1 MSQQFLSNWHF
12 MRILRLVLSIA
23 IIYEAWE
30 TKTPLFALMGAPF
43 LLQAI
48 FNVGCNGAACS
59 VPTAKSE
66 SGKKEEITFTEVK

>member
-1 MSQQFLSNWHF
+1 
-12 MRILRLVLSIA
+12 
-23 IIYEAWE
+23 
-30 TKTPLFALMGAPF
+30 MGAPF

-66 SGKKEEITFTEVK
+66 SGKEEEITFTEIK

>member
-1 MSQQFLSNWHF
+1 MLKHLLSNWHF

-30 TKTPLFALMGAPF
+30 TKTPFFALMGAPF

-48 FNVGCNGAACS
+48 FNEGCNGAACG
-59 VPTAKSE
+59 VPAAKTR
-66 SGKKEEITFTEVK
+66 KW

>member
-1 MSQQFLSNWHF
+1 

-30 TKTPLFALMGAPF
+30 TKTPLFSLMGAPF

-48 FNVGCNGAACS
+48 FNVGCNGVACS
-59 VPTAKSE
+59 VPIVKSE
-66 SGKKEEITFTEVK
+66 SGKEEITFTEVK